1 MLFQNE
7 YETGYWRSRKPLR
20 RKGKRRRKNFVANV
34 AIFFKSETYR
44 DFF

>member
-7 YETGYWRSRKPLR
+7 YESGYWRSWKPLR
-20 RKGKRRRKNFVANV
+20 RKGKQRQKNFVANV
-34 AIFFKSETYR
+34 AIFFKSETYK